1 MCGAFLK
8 ARGSRLRR
16 PPAARPPRRGAKLG
30 GSGDALTYAHRP
42 LAARRKAISSSTAAG
57 HWNQI
62 SWRPP
67 ETLITNRKIVMVI
80 STTLA
85 RGSRVYHSQA
95 RAKPDALSGGA
106 AEFLLGSGRGARG
119 GDGVAPWRT
128 R

>member
-16 PPAARPPRRGAKLG
+16 TPAARPARRGAKLG

-42 LAARRKAISSSTAAG
+42 LAALRKAINSSTAAG

-62 SWRPP
+62 SWRPLK
-67 ETLITNRKIVMVI
+67 TLITNRKIVMAI

-95 RAKPDALSGGA
+95 RAKPDALFGGA
-106 AEFLLGSGRGARG
+106 AGFLLGSGGGAWG
-119 GDGVAPWRT
+119 CDGAPP
-128 R
+128 

>member
-16 PPAARPPRRGAKLG
+16 TPAARPARRGAKLG
-30 GSGDALTYAHRP
+30 GSGDALTYGPRP

-62 SWRPP
+62 SWRPLK
-67 ETLITNRKIVMVI
+67 TLITNRKIVMAI

-95 RAKPDALSGGA
+95 RARPDAALSGGA
-106 AEFLLGSGRGARG
+106 AGFLLGSGRGARG
-119 GDGVAPWRT
+119 GD
-128 R
+128 